1 MSTTTKGASVSVY
14 CYVGSTLAFNA
25 TVVVFA
31 VSPQTNGAATHYT
44 YNGDRITG
52 LFWRPL
58 AGDPVR
64 WQVAANDVMKEGTLL
79 SCRSRLNLGCSDDHR
94 KGWVK
99 RRHCATGRRAR
110 RPQPAPWPFED
121 GSVERILANDVLEH
135 LHSKSSAMNEAH
147 RVLRTWG
154 RLRARGPVR
163 HALRRPSEPGSVRR
177 SDPSNLLDGR
187 RYLLLRRSSGTT
199 RKGNAAGSGPRTG

>member
-1 MSTTTKGASVSVY
+1 MRLLVSVLILAIAAAAQTPAPGVITVTQTSSIAATAGGLRCTVSTTTKGASVSVY

-64 WQVAANDVMKEGTLL
+64 WQVAANDVMKEGT
-79 SCRSRLNLGCSDDHR
+79 
-94 KGWVK
+94 
-99 RRHCATGRRAR
+99 
-110 RPQPAPWPFED
+110 F
-121 GSVERILANDVLEH
+121 
-135 LHSKSSAMNEAH
+135 
-147 RVLRTWG
+147 
-154 RLRARGPVR
+154 
-163 HALRRPSEPGSVRR
+163 
-177 SDPSNLLDGR
+177 
-187 RYLLLRRSSGTT
+187 
-199 RKGNAAGSGPRTG
+199 